1 MEKLR
6 LEKKSPIGI
15 FLEQY
20 SLAIMSH
27 FSDLLND
34 TRTWQSSIEKRRA
47 LKGIEE
53 MIKVGKR
60 HVRSALPQIY
70 ACLQSALSNDE
81 LRSTAFQAW
90 GTMIRSL
97 DDDDVADILE
107 STFSTIIQQWQHFD
121 DSAKKCA
128 QELIE
133 YVLDKRFQNL
143 GLNADLLPSL
153 AQIPE
158 LLPCQSRL
166 DKMRSKSDTRE
177 QYNIFC
183 ERIAHEHASVVI
195 QGLTELAIFLR
206 KNQDFLQA
214 SAASEQPD
222 KLVGE
227 LLRAI
232 LDVCVKFNGSSVDI
246 ARLSAE
252 CIGLIGC
259 LDPNRVEA
267 VRERNEFVMV
277 SNFDDPGDTTNFAL
291 FLLEEVLVKAFLSA
305 TNPKYQGFF
314 SYVMQELLRKCDFSV
329 VVPGHGRIREQ
340 TEQTDALYEKWIN
353 LPDNVRMI
361 LTPFLNSR
369 YTITAMPITAV
380 EYPIFQPNKNY
391 NVWLRT
397 FVLDFLQKPR
407 NPNAML
413 LFNPLCR
420 VIKIE
425 DTSVANFLLPYV
437 VLHNVALGSDLDRKN
452 ILEEI
457 MRILAH
463 EAPADAHHELNN
475 VRLCSEVSSISY
487 FLSYDLY

>member
-1 MEKLR
+1 
-6 LEKKSPIGI
+6 
-15 FLEQY
+15 
-20 SLAIMSH
+20 MSH

-34 TRTWQSSIEKRRA
+34 ARTWQSSTEKRRA

-53 MIKVGKR
+53 MIKVGKS

-97 DDDDVADILE
+97 DDEEVADMLE
-107 STFSTIIQQWQHFD
+107 STFSTIIQQWQRFD
-121 DSAKKCA
+121 DSTKKYA

-133 YVLDKRFQNL
+133 YILDKRFQTL
-143 GLNADLLPSL
+143 GLNADRLPSL

-158 LLPCQSRL
+158 LLPCQRRL
-166 DKMRSKSDTRE
+166 DKMRSKSDTRQ
-177 QYNIFC
+177 QYIIFC
-183 ERIAHEHASVVI
+183 ERIAHEHSSVVI
-195 QGLTELAIFLR
+195 QGLTELTIFLR

-222 KLVGE
+222 KVVGE
-227 LLRAI
+227 LLRTI
-232 LDVCVKFNGSSVDI
+232 LDVCVKFNGSNVDI

-267 VRERNEFVMV
+267 VRERNEFVVV
-277 SNFDDPGDTTNFAL
+277 SNFDDAGDTTNFAL
-291 FLLEEVLVKAFLSA
+291 FILEEVLVKAFLSA
-305 TNPKYQGFF
+305 TNPRYQGFF
-314 SYVMQELLRKCDFSV
+314 SYVMQELLLKCDFSIV
-329 VVPGHGRIREQ
+329 VAAHGRNSDH
-340 TEQTDALYEKWIN
+340 TDEAEALYQKWNN
-353 LPDNVRMI
+353 LPDSVQMT
-361 LTPFLNSR
+361 LTPFLSSK
-369 YTITAMPITAV
+369 YTITALPITVV

-397 FVLDFLQKPR
+397 FVLDLLQKPH
-407 NPNAML
+407 NPNAIL
-413 LFNPLCR
+413 LFDPLCR

-437 VLHNVALGSDLDRKN
+437 VLHSVVLGSDLDRNN

-463 EAPADAHHELNN
+463 DAPADTHHELNN
-475 VRLCSEVSSISY
+475 VKLCSEVSIIS
-487 FLSYDLY
+487 SVV